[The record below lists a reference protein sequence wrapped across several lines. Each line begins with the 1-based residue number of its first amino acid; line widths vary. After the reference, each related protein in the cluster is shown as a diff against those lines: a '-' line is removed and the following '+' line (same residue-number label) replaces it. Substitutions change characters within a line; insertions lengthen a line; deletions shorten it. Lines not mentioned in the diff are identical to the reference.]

1 VARGG
6 NVDGVTAVTD
16 KPMKESE
23 AKSSPHPAN
32 GEERPATRSEASR
45 SHSRDGPATT
55 LSAVKISL
63 QGLTD
68 QGRIRRNNEDS
79 LAACDLSSG
88 EVRMGPFAFDTTLG
102 TRGLLFLVAD
112 GMGGQACGEL
122 ASRMCSEQLPAR
134 LLEAVGQRPTVARG
148 DLCEAISRAFE
159 AANRS
164 ILEASRAD
172 LGCHGMGTTATAAL
186 LHDRYLLV
194 AQVGDSRAYLIRNG
208 QLLQLTRDQTFLN
221 YLLEIGAVEAS
232 TESNAD
238 PRRSVLTQAVGTVE
252 DLQVALTGIELCRG
266 DRLLLASDGLYSM
279 VPAPQVLR
287 LAASGS
293 DLSACGL
300 TLIQAANEHG
310 GADNIT
316 VILAEISGDSLPH
329 PYPDQPVQ
337 VDDLSTKA

>member
-1 VARGG
+1 MDGSETKNFAQVA
-6 NVDGVTAVTD
+6 
-16 KPMKESE
+16 S
-23 AKSSPHPAN
+23 
-32 GEERPATRSEASR
+32 GEERRATRAEAPHPYSG
-45 SHSRDGPATT
+45 DGPGTT
-55 LSAVKISL
+55 VSGVKISL

-88 EVRMGPFAFDTTLG
+88 EVRMGPFAFDTALG

-122 ASRMCSEQLPAR
+122 ASRMCSEQVPAR
-134 LLEAVGQRPTVARG
+134 VLEAVGERPTVQRS
-148 DLCEAISRAFE
+148 DLREAIGKAFE

-208 QLLQLTRDQTFLN
+208 QLVQLTRDQTFLN

-232 TESNAD
+232 TESDAD
-238 PRRSVLTQAVGTVE
+238 PRRSVLTQAVGTAEQLEV
-252 DLQVALTGIELCRG
+252 VLTGVELCQG

-279 VPAPQVLR
+279 VPAPKVLS
-287 LAASGS
+287 LAARGS
-293 DLSACGL
+293 DLGTCGRS
-300 TLIQAANEHG
+300 LIEAANEQG

-316 VILAEISGDSLPH
+316 IILGEISGDGLSPAD
-329 PYPDQPVQ
+329 PDQPVR
-337 VDDLSTKA
+337 VDDLSPKV